1 MTEAASKPVLTF
13 RAKNRMLH
21 LTREGAGFIL
31 LILGVGFGAIN
42 TGNNLL
48 YLVLSM
54 CCSFLVISGILSEL
68 TLKKVTVEGI
78 LPATVYAQDYFP
90 FTIKATNHKKRFS
103 SYSLRISLIANR
115 ESLFDAEEEP
125 ALYLFHLPAGKSQ
138 EKSIMIRARKRG
150 SLQLVGFHLST
161 SFPFG
166 FFIKFIKLSSNCES
180 IVFPEIH
187 PVHLPDPSNSSN
199 EEQGIIRH
207 DGEEIYALKEYREG
221 DPLSAVHWKSSAKTG
236 DLRIKEFASGGKQ
249 SFTIFLNLEDPQTGT
264 PVENSLM
271 EQRVSEAA
279 SLAYHLI
286 HRGDEV
292 SLKTP
297 GHQIPFAN
305 APQHLEEIMTFLA
318 FIGWNGQKKTERRPG
333 AK

>member
-1 MTEAASKPVLTF
+1 
-13 RAKNRMLH
+13 MLH

-54 CCSFLVISGILSEL
+54 CCSFLVVSGILSEL
-68 TLKKVTVEGI
+68 TLKKITVQGI

-90 FTIKATNHKKRFS
+90 LTLKATNHKKRFS
-103 SYSLRISLIANR
+103 SYSLRISLLPGR
-115 ESLFDAEEEP
+115 ESSFAAEEEP
-125 ALYLFHLPAGKSQ
+125 AMYLFHLPAGKSL
-138 EKSIMIRARKRG
+138 EKSVMIRACKRG
-150 SLQLVGFHLST
+150 YLQFRRCQVAT

-166 FFIKFIKLSSNCES
+166 FFIKFKFIKLSNDCES

-187 PVHLPDPSNSSN
+187 PVHLPDPSSASN

-236 DLRIKEFASGGKQ
+236 DLRIKEFSSGGKQ
-249 SFTIFLNLEDPQTGT
+249 SFTIFLNLEDAQTGT
-264 PVENSLM
+264 PVENTLM

-286 HRGDEV
+286 RRGDEV

-297 GHQIPFAN
+297 GHQIPSVN

-318 FIGWNGQKKTERRPG
+318 FVGLEQSEKTRPAG
-333 AK
+333 RKP